1 MILTNAG
8 MHIEHGAFH
17 PLGATWDGKGVN
29 FALFSEHATGVDLC
43 LFDADGHETQV
54 PVPWRTIHVWH
65 LYLPGLGP
73 GQRYGWRVHGSF
85 DLKRGHRFNANKL
98 LIDPYAYA
106 LDGAI
111 DSRGP
116 VYGYPRDRLADDRVL
131 DERDD
136 VRFMARS
143 TVIDRT
149 FDWSGDRPPLVPW
162 RDTVVY
168 ELHVR
173 GFTELHPLVP
183 EAHRGTYLGV
193 ASEPAIRHLQSLGV
207 TTLELMPVHEHLD
220 EPAVSARGL
229 TNYWGYSTL
238 AFFAPDRRFATRGG
252 DAVREFKEMVK
263 RLHAA
268 GIEVVLDVVY
278 NHSCEG
284 DQLGPTVL
292 FRGID
297 NRVYYRLHPSD
308 LSEYVDFTGCGNT
321 LDATHPQVLKLVTD
335 SLRYW
340 VEEMHVDGFRFDL
353 APALARASDGD
364 VDRISAFFAVVHQ
377 DPVLSRIK
385 LIAEPWDVGAGGYQ
399 VGNFPILWTEWN
411 GRFRDTVRAFWRGDR
426 TALADLGYRL
436 TGSSDLFADDGRHP
450 HASINLVTAH
460 DGFTLR
466 DLVSYEK
473 KHNEENGENNR
484 DGLDD
489 NGSQNCGVEGETD
502 DARVV
507 AQRRTIARSMMTTL
521 FLSQGV
527 PMVTMGDEMWRTQ
540 RGNNNPYCHDSELTW
555 VDWRPDDDKRA
566 MLEHVRALATLR
578 KEHNVFRRRDFLDGT
593 RVQRS
598 RGKDITWL
606 RWSGGEMTAKDW
618 SEPERAAIAFRLDG
632 DAIDGRPGVETV
644 RDDSLLVV
652 MNAERTS
659 LPFTAPSRELGE
671 GWRVV
676 LDTSEAPHLGQVLV
690 ASGAMEIPAGSVL
703 VLVAIAMPGS
713 P

>member
-1 MILTNAG
+1 MQ
-8 MHIEHGAFH
+8 IEHGAFH
-17 PLGATWDGKGVN
+17 PLGATWDGRGVN
-29 FALFSEHATGVDLC
+29 FALFSEHATAVDLC
-43 LFDADGHETQV
+43 LFDADGRETQIS
-54 PVPWRTIHVWH
+54 VPWRTIHVWH
-65 LYLPGLGP
+65 LYVTGLGP

-85 DLKRGHRFNANKL
+85 DLKRGHRFNASKL
-98 LIDPYAYA
+98 LLDPYAHA
-106 LDGAI
+106 LDGTV

-116 VYGYPRDRLADDRVL
+116 IYGYPHDRLSDDRVL
-131 DERDD
+131 DDRDD
-136 VRFMARS
+136 TRFMARS
-143 TVIDRT
+143 TVIDPT
-149 FDWSGDRPPLVPW
+149 FDWGGDRPPLVPW

-168 ELHVR
+168 ELHVK

-183 EAHRGTYLGV
+183 QALRGTYLGV

-207 TTLELMPVHEHLD
+207 TTVELMPVHEHLD
-220 EPAVSARGL
+220 EPAVAARGL

-238 AFFAPDRRFATRGG
+238 AFFAPDRRFVTRGG
-252 DAVREFKEMVK
+252 DGVREFKEMVK

-284 DQLGPTVL
+284 DELGPTVI

-297 NRVYYRLHPSD
+297 NRVYYRLQPAD
-308 LSEYVDFTGCGNT
+308 LGDYVDFTGCGNT

-353 APALARASDGD
+353 ASALARGTHGD
-364 VDRISAFFAVVHQ
+364 VDRIGAFFAVVHQ

-385 LIAEPWDVGAGGYQ
+385 LIAEPWDVAAGGYQ

-426 TALADLGYRL
+426 SALADLGYRL

-450 HASINLVTAH
+450 HASINLITAH

-473 KHNEENGENNR
+473 KRNLANGESNR

-489 NGSQNCGVEGETD
+489 NVSQNCGVEGETSD
-502 DARVV
+502 SRVV
-507 AQRRTIARSMMTTL
+507 GRRRTIARSIMTTL

-527 PMVTMGDEMWRTQ
+527 PMITMGDEMWRTQ
-540 RGNNNPYCHDSELTW
+540 HGNNNAYCHDSELTW
-555 VDWRPDDDKRA
+555 VDWVLDDDKSA
-566 MLEHVRALATLR
+566 MLEHVRALAKLR
-578 KEHNVFRRRDFLDGT
+578 QDHRVFRRRDFLDGA
-593 RVQRS
+593 RAARS
-598 RGKDITWL
+598 HAKDITWL

-632 DAIDGRPGVETV
+632 DAIDGPPGGVPAV
-644 RDDSLLVV
+644 DNDSFLVL
-652 MNAERTS
+652 MNAERVP
-659 LPFTAPSRELGE
+659 LPFTAPPCELGDT
-671 GWRVV
+671 WRVV
-676 LDTSEAPHLGQVLV
+676 IDTSEPPRVGRIV
-690 ASGAMEIPAGSVL
+690 AASTAVEIPAGSVL
-703 VLVAIAMPGS
+703 VLVAVATPSS

>member
-1 MILTNAG
+1 MQ
-8 MHIEHGAFH
+8 IEHGEFH
-17 PLGATWDGKGVN
+17 PLGARWDGKGVN
-29 FALFSEHATGVDLC
+29 FALFSEHATAVDLC
-43 LFDADGHETQV
+43 LFDEGGRETRI

-65 LYLPGLGP
+65 LYAPGLGP

-85 DLKRGHRFNANKL
+85 DFKRGDRFNPSKL
-98 LIDPYAYA
+98 VVDPYAQA

-111 DSRGP
+111 DTRGP

-131 DERDD
+131 DGRDD
-136 VRFMARS
+136 VRSMARA
-143 TVIDRT
+143 TVIDPA
-149 FDWSGDRPPLVPW
+149 FDWGGDRPPLVPW

-173 GFTELHPLVP
+173 GFTRLHPLVP
-183 EAHRGTYLGV
+183 EAIRGTYLGV
-193 ASEPAIRHLQSLGV
+193 SSEPAIRHLQSLGV
-207 TTLELMPVHEHLD
+207 TTVELMPVHEHLD
-220 EPAVSARGL
+220 EPTVAARGL

-238 AFFAPDRRFATRGG
+238 AFFAPDRRFATPGG
-252 DAVREFKEMVK
+252 DAVHEFKEMVR
-263 RLHAA
+263 RLHQA

-278 NHSCEG
+278 NHTCEG
-284 DQLGPTVL
+284 DKLGPTVL

-297 NRVYYRLHPSD
+297 NRVYYRLQPGD
-308 LSEYVDFTGCGNT
+308 LSDYVDFTGCGNT

-353 APALARASDGD
+353 APALARATDGD

-426 TALADLGYRL
+426 TVLADLGYRL

-473 KHNEENGENNR
+473 KHNLANGEDNR

-489 NGSQNCGVEGETD
+489 NGSQNCGAEGDTS
-502 DARVV
+502 DARIV
-507 AQRRTIARSMMTTL
+507 ARRRTIARSIMTTL

-540 RGNNNPYCHDSELTW
+540 LGNNNAYCHDSELTW
-555 VDWRPDDDKRA
+555 VDWVPDDDKRA
-566 MLEHVRALATLR
+566 MLEHVRALAALR
-578 KEHNVFRRRDFLDGT
+578 KEHRVFRRRDFLDGA
-593 RVQRS
+593 RAERS

-606 RWSGGEMTAKDW
+606 RWGGDEMTAKDW
-618 SEPERAAIAFRLDG
+618 SEPEHAAIAFRLDG
-632 DAIDGRPGVETV
+632 DAIDLRPGVEPLS
-644 RDDSLLVV
+644 DDSFLVL
-652 MNAERTS
+652 MNAESAS

-671 GWRVV
+671 AWRIV
-676 LDTSEAPHLGQVLV
+676 LDTSEAPRVGQVLAALGV
-690 ASGAMEIPAGSVL
+690 IDLPAGSVL
-703 VLVAIAMPGS
+703 VLVAAVLPGS